1 MTTTTYPVH
10 YRVDK
15 PARFGR
21 LQILIRVLAFMVLGI
36 VGLSL
41 GLLFWAAYAGFAIF
55 AAARLSGDRDPAAY
69 LAQDGP
75 RVLRVL
81 TWFAAIGAW
90 FGLVADRLPDRS
102 PEEIVRVEVEP
113 TGRPAASSALLRLL
127 LGLPSAFVLWLLGVI
142 GWFVWL
148 WAALSVLIRERVG
161 DGAFGYLTGLQR
173 WTIRLFAYQAS
184 LVDQYPPFSFDETPA
199 GPPPVS
205 ASEASEH

>member
-10 YRVDK
+10 YHVDK

-21 LQILIRVLAFMVLGI
+21 LQLLIRVLAFFVLGI

-55 AAARLSGDRDPAAY
+55 AGARLAGDRDPAAY
-69 LAQDGP
+69 LATDGP

-81 TWFAAIGAW
+81 SWVAAIGAW

-102 PEEIVRVEVEP
+102 PQEIVRVEVEP
-113 TGRPAASSALLRLL
+113 GGRPTAGSALLRLL
-127 LGLPSAFVLWLLGVI
+127 LGLPSALVLWVLGIV

-148 WAALSVLIRERVG
+148 WAAACVLLRERVG
-161 DGAFGYLTGLQR
+161 DAAYRYLAGLQR
-173 WTIRLFAYQAS
+173 WTIRLYAYQAS
-184 LVDQYPPFSFDETPA
+184 LVEQYPPFSFDETPPEL
-199 GPPPVS
+199 PPAQAIPRP
-205 ASEASEH
+205 

>member
-10 YRVDK
+10 YNIDK

-41 GLLFWAAYAGFAIF
+41 GLLFWAAYAGFAVF
-55 AAARLSGDRDPAAY
+55 AAARLSGERDPAAY
-69 LAQDGP
+69 LEQDGP

-81 TWFAAIGAW
+81 SWFAAIGAW

-102 PEEIVRVEVEP
+102 PQEIVRIDVER
-113 TGRPAASSALLRLL
+113 TGRPTASSALLRLL
-127 LGLPSAFVLWLLGVI
+127 LGLPSAFVLCLLGIV

-148 WAALSVLIRERVG
+148 WAAFSVLMRERVG
-161 DGAFGYLTGLQR
+161 DGAFAYLTGLQR
-173 WTIRLFAYQAS
+173 WTIRLLAYQAS
-184 LVDQYPPFSFDETPA
+184 LVDQYPPFSFGETPPVVPPGEVAA
-199 GPPPVS
+199 GR
-205 ASEASEH
+205 